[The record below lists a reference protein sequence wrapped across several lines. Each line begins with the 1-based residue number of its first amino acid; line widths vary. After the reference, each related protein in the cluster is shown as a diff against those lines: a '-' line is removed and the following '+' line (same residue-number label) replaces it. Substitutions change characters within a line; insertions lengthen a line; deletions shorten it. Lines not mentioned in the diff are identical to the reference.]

1 MAFIY
6 SDEPNPWIKF
16 WVGDSSNAP
25 VTGLTASNF
34 FFTVLTRDNLADTPL
49 TLSDAFGPTDWAA
62 GRLYEVGGGYY
73 KVGVAAASISSFTGD
88 AAFHGVIVGGTVFS
102 IPNAIVSP
110 ERGTDSAN
118 TTTPPTAAAIRAEM
132 DSNSTQLAAI
142 VEDTGTTLPSTLAGI
157 ETKVDT
163 VDGIVDS
170 ILVDTGT
177 TLPASLS
184 GLETKVD
191 TIDGI
196 VDAILV
202 DTGTTIPGLL
212 TTISTAVVTDIPASI
227 AAVSLQ
233 VTTVDTVVDAILV
246 DTGTTL
252 PASLS
257 AIDGK
262 IDTADGV
269 IDNVYVEI
277 QKIPRS
283 GFTYR
288 YTQVASNS
296 GSQYADVSIGATS

>member
-6 SDEPNPWIKF
+6 SDESNPWIKF

-25 VTGLTASNF
+25 VTGLTAASF
-34 FFTVLTRDNLADTPL
+34 SSTVLTRDNLADTSL
-49 TLSDAFGPTDWAA
+49 TLSDASGPTDWAA
-62 GRLYEVGGGYY
+62 GKLYEVGSGYY
-73 KVGVAAASISSFTGD
+73 KVGVATASISSFTGD
-88 AAFHGVIVGGTVFS
+88 AAFYGVYASGTVFS
-102 IPNAIVSP
+102 IPNAIISP

-118 TTTPPTAAAIRAEM
+118 TTTPPTAAAIRAEI
-132 DSNSTQLAAI
+132 DTNSTQLLAI
-142 VEDTGTTLPSTLAGI
+142 EAETDGLQALLAGI

-212 TTISTAVVTDIPASI
+212 TTISTAVVTDIPTSI

-257 AIDGK
+257 VIDGK
-262 IDTADGV
+262 IDTADTV

-283 GFTYR
+283 GSTYR